1 MSELT
6 NKFNSLEN
14 ELSHSIQQTVN
25 LAKSTPPKGGEE
37 WFSFMM
43 TMGVEPLNVTAR
55 SNALASG
62 FQFNQGA
69 LPAEV
74 RRVMERLK
82 QDVADRATR
91 FTEKHGG
98 SAEANKILLDEFLVT
113 LEDVVESSMGDYVL
127 SIKPKAAL
135 AGIFAN
141 AAITTKTFE
150 KQDAGA
156 ITKKC
161 RCCGAARPSDTELK
175 TCAFCGTSFFK

>member
-6 NKFNSLEN
+6 TKFTSLEH
-14 ELSHSIQQTVN
+14 ELSRSIEQTID
-25 LAKSTPPKGGEE
+25 LAKDTPPKGGEE
-37 WFSFMM
+37 WFSFMI
-43 TMGVEPLNVTAR
+43 TLGVEPLDMKSR
-55 SNALASG
+55 GHALSSG

-69 LPAEV
+69 LPVEV
-74 RRVMERLK
+74 RRVIERLK
-82 QDVADRATR
+82 DDVAERATR

-141 AAITTKTFE
+141 AAMTTKTFE